1 VILQASKS
9 RQGNKHVAEGVMQL
23 CNGAGGE
30 EDTLKSKRPRKD
42 SGHSER
48 VNRILDNRAKKSSSL
63 DVTCTRGQ
71 KWLVEEM

>member
-9 RQGNKHVAEGVMQL
+9 RQGNKHAAQGVTQT

-30 EDTLKSKRPRKD
+30 EEDLESKRLRKD
-42 SGHSER
+42 GGHSES
-48 VNRILDNRAKKSSSL
+48 VNKVLVNRAKKSCSL

-71 KWLVEEM
+71 KWLVEDV